1 MVAAKWNR
9 KHARKAE
16 SKKKNISA
24 NTLKSIFE
32 IINKYESKKEKDSIK
47 ELTKYFKE
55 NNIMQQYYYGTALDT
70 IEKERPW
77 PAPWVALVGNFTD
90 NKKKLLYL

>member
-1 MVAAKWNR
+1 
-9 KHARKAE
+9 
-16 SKKKNISA
+16 
-24 NTLKSIFE
+24 
-32 IINKYESKKEKDSIK
+32 
-47 ELTKYFKE
+47 
-55 NNIMQQYYYGTALDT
+55 MQQYYYGTALDT